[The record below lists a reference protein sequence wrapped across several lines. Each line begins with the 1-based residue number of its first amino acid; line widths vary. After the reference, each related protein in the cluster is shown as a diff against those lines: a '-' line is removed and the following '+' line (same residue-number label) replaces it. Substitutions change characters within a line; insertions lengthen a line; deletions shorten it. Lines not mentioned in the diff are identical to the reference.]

1 MGGRVTAPQDG
12 MNLSTLRHRAAC
24 VLWFELLLRAAA
36 PGVGIFLAYAVAAVF
51 GLGNDWL
58 FALTLLLVLVAL
70 GWEIAKLRAPTRAD
84 VDRRIEAASGL
95 RHRPLVALEDIPA
108 TEGADGVAIWRLHQA
123 RAAASLANARIG
135 WPVPFAAARDPFS
148 LRALLLLLLATGV
161 VVAGNDTPA
170 RLGAAFTLPDWPFAG
185 PQVNAW
191 ITPPAY
197 TGEAPVFL
205 TPQMKISVLT
215 GSKLTVILNGSGDA
229 IRLGGKT
236 LPANVLGPQSR
247 RADDVITASG
257 TLAIGPWWHRLGHWR
272 ITAVPPAAPVLHFD
286 PASLDDQGL
295 RLSWQVNDPYGLAS
309 MAVAIHPQ
317 GYPDALPEG
326 AALPSATGKGAA
338 KLDTRD
344 SPYGGITVSLRLRA
358 VNLAG
363 VSTIST
369 PQTMILPAPLLHDQ
383 TAMLLSMIRQNLAL
397 TPGQAPAIARQIMR
411 VAKAPPSAISYAVD
425 VQLAALATALGTHA
439 AHPEDAVAR
448 LQALIRQ
455 IEAGRDFEPSQAL
468 ARASQALLQALA
480 HGPPGS
486 GTLNKLLQALHQ
498 ALAQHLA
505 ALQPAPSGQSGQ
517 NFDTSAL
524 NRLAAQIAAD
534 ERAGRMRQAQT
545 ELQQL
550 AAALQ
555 SLQTARPMS
564 AAQAAQSQAAAQAAQ
579 GLSQV
584 IQGQANLLD
593 KTSQGNATPGE
604 QGKLHS
610 SLGKIGEY
618 LAKAGIPN
626 LPGLGSAGQA
636 MQNAQSALT
645 QQNTSA
651 AQAAET
657 AAIQSLQKAAA
668 ALQSATQ
675 HGLSIGLGGQMPTQ
689 SFDDNDPNGTA
700 EDLSTPGLN
709 LRGNNPADTIQQEII
724 RLDANPSLPAA
735 THDYLHRLL
744 APDQ

>member
-36 PGVGIFLAYAVAAVF
+36 PGVWIFLAYAVAAVF

-70 GWEIAKLRAPTRAD
+70 GWEIARLHAPTRAD

-148 LRALLLLLLATGV
+148 LRALLLLLLATGL

-215 GSKLTVILNGSGDA
+215 GSKLTVILNGSADA

-247 RADDVITASG
+247 RADDVITTSG
-257 TLAIGPWWHRLGHWR
+257 TLAVGPWWHRLGHWR
-272 ITAVPPAAPVLHFD
+272 IAAVSPAAPVLRFD
-286 PASLDDQGL
+286 PASLDNQGL

-338 KLDTRD
+338 RLDTRD

-363 VSTIST
+363 VSTISA

-425 VQLAALATALGTHA
+425 LQLAALATALGTHA

-455 IEAGRDFEPSQAL
+455 IEAGPDFEPSQAL
-468 ARASQALLQALA
+468 AQASQALLQALA
-480 HGPPGS
+480 HGPPDAS
-486 GTLNKLLQALHQ
+486 TLNKLLQAMQQ

-505 ALQPAPSGQSGQ
+505 ALQPAPSGQSRQ

-534 ERAGRMRQAQT
+534 ERAGRMRQAQA

-550 AAALQ
+550 AAALE

-564 AAQAAQSQAAAQAAQ
+564 AAQVAQSQAAAQAAQ

-610 SLGKIGEY
+610 SLGKIGKD

-675 HGLSIGLGGQMPTQ
+675 HGLSIGLDGQMPTQ
-689 SFDDNDPNGTA
+689 TFDDNDPNGTA